1 MRAQQRSLL
10 IGLVGHFDA
19 LLSAQYADQRR
30 CGWGG
35 WWCVC
40 VCLCVASSRRVGYR
54 NNNNNKG
61 ERMLYICVTC
71 DKTTTS
77 SINQV
82 GISHRQ
88 LNKLYRTLLLSLG
101 YLVKSSGQ
109 MHVPTLWDTSMVQ
122 SQVNHRRSSLLLV
135 CTGTRHSIMIS
146 INDRYCTKPI
156 KRSIEHSSRLRLSLH
171 CQPAWRRIT
180 NRENDPRTHTHI

>member
-1 MRAQQRSLL
+1 MPCWVRSTLTSDDVDEEVD
-10 IGLVGHFDA
+10 GVCA
-19 LLSAQYADQRR
+19 S
-30 CGWGG
+30 
-35 WWCVC
+35 VC
-40 VCLCVASSRRVGYR
+40 VWPLADAWAIETITITKANACCIFVSLV
-54 NNNNNKG
+54 
-61 ERMLYICVTC
+61 I
-71 DKTTTS
+71 TTTS